1 MLFNNIDK
9 NTKIEI
15 LEENI
20 PKYEKNAFEILIQL
34 GIEPAEFNE
43 DTFEEEDPSVDE
55 NDLTTL
61 DLRKRLKVSVD
72 ALAFIKKEIAN
83 LEI

>member
-9 NTKIEI
+9 STKIEI

-20 PKYEKNAFEILIQL
+20 PKYEKDIYEILIQL
-34 GIEPAEFNE
+34 GIDPASFDE
-43 DTFEEEDPSVDE
+43 DNFEEEDPLANPDDTVTKS
-55 NDLTTL
+55 
-61 DLRKRLKVSVD
+61 LRSRLKKAID
-72 ALAFIKKEIAN
+72 ALNLINEEIAN

>member
-43 DTFEEEDPSVDE
+43 DTFE
-55 NDLTTL
+55 
-61 DLRKRLKVSVD
+61 
-72 ALAFIKKEIAN
+72 
-83 LEI
+83 